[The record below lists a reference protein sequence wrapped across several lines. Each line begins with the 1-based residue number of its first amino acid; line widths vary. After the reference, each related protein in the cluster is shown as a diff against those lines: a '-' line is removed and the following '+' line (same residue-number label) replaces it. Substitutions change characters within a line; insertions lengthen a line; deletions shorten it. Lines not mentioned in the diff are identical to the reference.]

1 MYVEVEIKHLN
12 YFLLRFDFFSSI
24 ISLFL
29 LLFHYFR
36 CTMHEALLSPLFSC
50 YKESPFR
57 SPSSTSVQGG
67 MYTSLTSTAS
77 VSSVSSFSCLSQF
90 KQNNFHLP
98 GKRGEPFRRYEG
110 VSPAFPEL
118 REENEDFVR
127 SFMYYHKPNSTGEGV
142 GADRLPLL

>member
-1 MYVEVEIKHLN
+1 
-12 YFLLRFDFFSSI
+12 
-24 ISLFL
+24 
-29 LLFHYFR
+29 
-36 CTMHEALLSPLFSC
+36 MHEALLSPLFSC

-67 MYTSLTSTAS
+67 TYTSLVSTAS
-77 VSSVSSFSCLSQF
+77 VSSVSSFSCLSQSL

-98 GKRGEPFRRYEG
+98 SKRSEPFRRYEG

-118 REENEDFVR
+118 REESEDFVR
-127 SFMYYHKPNSTGEGV
+127 SFMYYHKPNSTGEGI